1 MSRKKNG
8 LTLFA
13 AVLTITSPLAV
24 CESTSAQ
31 EYLSPAAVVADAQG
45 KTLYIAETTA
55 KQVAIFDVETA
66 KVTASIAVG
75 AEPTGLALTDDGTLL
90 YVTCG
95 IPDGRVCVI
104 KTDTGKVTR
113 QFPAGYG
120 AQSPVLSPD
129 GKTLYV
135 CNRFDNDISVISTEQ
150 GKQIT
155 NIPTL
160 REPVA
165 ADITPDGK
173 WLFVGNHLPHGP
185 ANGDSVACNVSV
197 IDAGR
202 SAFEIDIPLPNG
214 STGLQG
220 IAVSSDGT
228 FVFVSHILARYTVP
242 TTQLERGWINTN
254 AISIID
260 ARYRTLMETVLL
272 DDVDHGAANPW
283 ALACTS
289 DGKLLCVTHAG
300 THELSVIEM
309 RPLIDKI
316 FAHHRRNRIQS
327 ERSRGGSYSSYSY
340 GRTNASNI
348 PNELSFLYGIRERIK
363 LPGKGPRSLAI
374 IGRKA
379 YVAEYFT
386 DSMAVV
392 DITEDS
398 RHKTSSVALGPK
410 NPMTAKRRGEML
422 FNDALLCF
430 QSWQSCASCHP
441 SNARVD
447 ALNWDLLNDGLGNPK
462 NTKSLLL
469 SHKTPPVMITG
480 IRETAEL
487 AVRAGIRRI
496 MFAVRPEEEAAAI
509 DEYLKSLKP
518 IPSPYL
524 VDGKLSEAAKRGQ
537 AVFRKAGCASCHK
550 GPLYTDL
557 RKYDV
562 GAGQGLDKDL
572 LFDTPTLIEVW
583 RTAPYL
589 YDGRAATI
597 KDVVTAHNL
606 QDKHGRTSNLSEGEI
621 GDLTQFVLS
630 Q

>member
-1 MSRKKNG
+1 MSRNKNG
-8 LTLFA
+8 LTSFA
-13 AVLTITSPLAV
+13 IVLTMTSCLAMGGIA
-24 CESTSAQ
+24 SAQ
-31 EYLSPAAVVADAQG
+31 EYLSPTAVVADAQG

-55 KQVAIFDVETA
+55 KQVAIFDTETA
-66 KVTASIAVG
+66 KVTATIAIG
-75 AEPTGLALTDDGTLL
+75 AEPTGLALTDDGALL

-95 IPDGRVCVI
+95 VPEGRVCVI
-104 KTDTGKVTR
+104 KTDTGKVTG

-150 GKQIT
+150 GKQMT
-155 NIPTL
+155 KIPTL

-165 ADITPDGK
+165 ADTTPDGK

-340 GRTNASNI
+340 GNTNASNI

-363 LPGKGPRSLAI
+363 LPGKGPRSLAV
-374 IGRKA
+374 IGCKA

-392 DITEDS
+392 DISEDS
-398 RHKTSSVALGPK
+398 RHKTSSVALGP
-410 NPMTAKRRGEML
+410 
-422 FNDALLCF
+422 
-430 QSWQSCASCHP
+430 
-441 SNARVD
+441 
-447 ALNWDLLNDGLGNPK
+447 
-462 NTKSLLL
+462 
-469 SHKTPPVMITG
+469 
-480 IRETAEL
+480 
-487 AVRAGIRRI
+487 
-496 MFAVRPEEEAAAI
+496 
-509 DEYLKSLKP
+509 
-518 IPSPYL
+518 
-524 VDGKLSEAAKRGQ
+524 
-537 AVFRKAGCASCHK
+537 
-550 GPLYTDL
+550 
-557 RKYDV
+557 
-562 GAGQGLDKDL
+562 
-572 LFDTPTLIEVW
+572 
-583 RTAPYL
+583 
-589 YDGRAATI
+589 
-597 KDVVTAHNL
+597 
-606 QDKHGRTSNLSEGEI
+606 
-621 GDLTQFVLS
+621 
-630 Q
+630 